1 MLLAAQVTGDSSE
14 EERLGEL
21 IREIGQLRSA
31 IAATRTHGILYYV
44 LLATIF
50 FVGFAVG
57 YATHSLVGA
66 GIIVIG
72 LGLVAWREITGF
84 RARTEVLNRLLE
96 EKLAER
102 QLVEEREK
110 EFDVEK

>member
-1 MLLAAQVTGDSSE
+1 MAAQVTEDPPE

-21 IREIGQLRSA
+21 GREIGELRGS
-31 IAATRTHGILYYV
+31 ISATRTHGILYYI
-44 LLATIF
+44 LLATIL

-84 RARTEVLNRLLE
+84 RARTAVLSRMLD

-102 QLVEEREK
+102 QLIEEREK
-110 EFDVEK
+110 EFEVEK